1 VRVALREVA
10 RSDALVTLA
19 GELPASAGETTIRYV
34 TRTGALLGLDGVTA
48 GAFDREHHEAIVG
61 PSGVSRALTLD
72 VERRAL
78 PTNGLPSGPGLSWWL
93 LNTLASQKPST
104 SFETLPTV
112 ATRTDAATTGVTL
125 RNERSERL
133 EGRPLWG
140 HSHLDVAW
148 LWTYEECR
156 RKAQRTFAVAVEL
169 LERDPAFV
177 FMQSQPQLYAFVQE
191 RDPELFE
198 RVRALAKAERFDP
211 DAAAMWVEPDCNVPS
226 GESLIRQMLYA
237 HAYCT
242 AEFEISPSIAWLPDS
257 FGFANTL
264 PSLLAHCGIRRFGT
278 TKLQWN
284 DTTTFPH
291 PQFRWRGPDG
301 EAVTAALIAS
311 YDGGITP
318 ARVATAEDRDE
329 PIVAGYGDGGGGV
342 TYAMLQAAR
351 DAGTWQRPGEWFAA
365 LEARCDELPV
375 HADELYL
382 EYHRGVLTT
391 HHDLKAANARLER
404 RLAEA
409 EEAAAWCVA
418 VRAPHGI
425 AGELRARLRA
435 AWEIVLRNQFHDVL
449 PGTSIPAVDRDALEE
464 YARAEEIVDR
474 AIVSSR
480 AVLPRGGALREAA
493 FVAPRP
499 VADGFVLANAF
510 VRATVAPD
518 GTLLECATGSGPNVA
533 IRANRLAL
541 YADTPK
547 KWEAWNLDAGYE
559 RLPIPTRFEDAR
571 ATGDGLEIRH
581 AIGDSRAVMTISLR
595 ENEPFVRVEL
605 VVDWRER
612 RRILRVENALSLD
625 ATSASFGSPHG
636 IVERSTLTD
645 TPERRAKYEVPGQR
659 FAFARDAEGDG
670 LAVFALD
677 TYGWSARRSRDR
689 ALDLGHSLLR
699 GTTWP
704 DPDADLG
711 EQRLAWAFAPFRKV
725 GAGALERAWEAFA
738 CEPRVPLFDSPESGA
753 AIVACKPAEDGDGV
767 VLRVRECD
775 GEARSVAIRCGGRM
789 REAVAVDGLERPLAG
804 AGVAIEGESL
814 RVDLTAFALRSYRV
828 RF

>member
-1 VRVALREVA
+1 VRVALREIA

-19 GELPASAGETTIRYV
+19 GDLPASAGETTIRYA
-34 TRTGALLGLDGVTA
+34 TRTGALLRLDGATA
-48 GAFDREHHEAIVG
+48 GAFDREHGEAIVG
-61 PSGVSRALTLD
+61 PSSVPRALTLE

-78 PTNGLPSGPGLSWWL
+78 PTNGLPSGPGPAWWL
-93 LNTLASQKPST
+93 LNKLSAPKPS
-104 SFETLPTV
+104 
-112 ATRTDAATTGVTL
+112 AWCDAGPSTTAL
-125 RNERSERL
+125 RAYA
-133 EGRPLWG
+133 GDDKGAPALWG

-156 RKAQRTFAVAVEL
+156 RKAQRTFAVAVGL
-169 LERDPAFV
+169 LDRDPAFV
-177 FMQSQPQLYAFVQE
+177 FMQSQPQLYSFVQE

-211 DAAAMWVEPDCNVPS
+211 DVAAMWVEPDCNIPS

-242 AEFEISPSIAWLPDS
+242 TEFEIAPSIAWLPDS

-284 DTTTFPH
+284 DTTAFPY

-301 EAVTAALIAS
+301 EDVAAALIAS

-318 ARVATAEDRDE
+318 KRIAIAQERAE

-342 TYAMLQAAR
+342 TYEMLDAAR
-351 DAGTWQRPGEWFAA
+351 DAGTWRRPSAWFAA

-382 EYHRGVLTT
+382 QYHRGVLTT

-404 RLAEA
+404 GLAEA

-449 PGTSIPAVDRDALEE
+449 PGTSIPAVNRDALAE
-464 YARAEEIVDR
+464 YARAEEIVER

-480 AVLPRGGALREAA
+480 AVLPRGGAMREPACI
-493 FVAPRP
+493 APRAC
-499 VADGFVLANAF
+499 ADGFVLANAF

-518 GTLLECATGSGPNVA
+518 GTLLECATASGPNVA

-541 YADTPK
+541 YGDAPK
-547 KWEAWNLDAGYE
+547 RWEAWNLDAGYD
-559 RLPIPTRFEDAR
+559 RLPIPLRFEDAR
-571 ATGDGLEIRH
+571 ATADGLEVRH

-595 ENEPFVRVEL
+595 ADEPFLRVEL

-612 RRILRVENALSLD
+612 RHILRIENALSLD
-625 ATSASFGSPHG
+625 ASAAVFGSPHG
-636 IVERSTLTD
+636 VVERSTLGD
-645 TPERRAKYEVPGQR
+645 TPERRAAFEVPGQR
-659 FAFARDAEGDG
+659 FAFARDADGDG
-670 LAVFALD
+670 LAVLALD
-677 TYGWSARRSRDR
+677 TYGWSARRSDDR
-689 ALDLGHSLLR
+689 AIDLGHSLLR

-711 EQRLAWAFAPFRKV
+711 EHRFAWAFAPFRKV
-725 GAGALERAWEAFA
+725 GAGAIERAWEAFA
-738 CEPRVPLFDSPESGA
+738 CGPRVRLFDSPESGA

-767 VLRVRECD
+767 VVRVRECD

-789 REAVAVDGLERPLAG
+789 REAIAVDGLERPLAG
-804 AGVAIEGESL
+804 ASARIEGESL
-814 RVDLTAFALRSYRV
+814 LVDLPAYGLRSYRV

>member
-19 GELPASAGETTIRYV
+19 AELPPSTGETTVHYA
-34 TRTGALLGLDGVTA
+34 TRTGALLRLDGVTA
-48 GAFDREHHEAIVG
+48 GAFDREHGEAILG
-61 PSGVSRALTLD
+61 PSDAPRALTLE

-78 PTNGLPSGPGLSWWL
+78 PTNALPSGPGLDWWL
-93 LNTLASQKPST
+93 LNARSAPKPST
-104 SFETLPTV
+104 WCDVGPSTTALR
-112 ATRTDAATTGVTL
+112 ADARDDRGGLA
-125 RNERSERL
+125 
-133 EGRPLWG
+133 LWG

-156 RKAQRTFAVAVEL
+156 RKAQRTFAVALEL
-169 LERDPAFV
+169 LDRDPAFV

-191 RDPELFE
+191 RDPALFE

-211 DAAAMWVEPDCNVPS
+211 DVAAMWVEPDCNVPS
-226 GESLIRQMLYA
+226 GESLLRQMLYG
-237 HAYCT
+237 HAYCV
-242 AEFEISPSIAWLPDS
+242 AEFDVAPSIAWLPDS

-284 DTTTFPH
+284 DTTRFPH

-301 EAVTAALIAS
+301 EDVTAVLIAS

-318 ARVATAEDRDE
+318 ARAAIARERAE
-329 PIVAGYGDGGGGV
+329 PVVAGYGDGGGGV
-342 TYAMLQAAR
+342 TYEMLDAAR
-351 DAGTWQRPGEWFAA
+351 SAGVWQRPGRWFAA
-365 LEARCDELPV
+365 LEARRDELPV
-375 HADELYL
+375 HASELYL
-382 EYHRGVLTT
+382 QYHRGVLTT

-404 RLAEA
+404 RLADA

-435 AWEIVLRNQFHDVL
+435 AWTIVLRNQFHDVL
-449 PGTSIPAVDRDALEE
+449 PGTSIAAVGRDALEE
-464 YARAEEIVDR
+464 YARAEEIVER

-480 AVLPRGGALREAA
+480 AVLPRGGGA
-493 FVAPRP
+493 RP
-499 VADGFVLANAF
+499 AGVVVPQASPDGFVLANAY

-518 GTLLECATGSGPNVA
+518 GTLLECATASGPNVA

-547 KWEAWNLDAGYE
+547 RWEAWNLDAGYE
-559 RLPIPTRFEDAR
+559 RLTVPTRFEDAR
-571 ATGDGLEIRH
+571 AVEEGLEIRH
-581 AIGDSRAVMTISLR
+581 ALGGSRAVMTLSLR
-595 ENEPFVRVEL
+595 EDEPFLRVEL

-612 RRILRVENALSLD
+612 RRILRIENALSLD
-625 ATSASFGSPHG
+625 ASSAFFGSPHG
-636 IVERSTLTD
+636 TIERSTLAD
-645 TPERRAKYEVPGQR
+645 TPERRAAFEVPGQR
-659 FAFARDAEGDG
+659 FAYARDAQGDG
-670 LAVFALD
+670 LALFALD
-677 TYGWSARRSRDR
+677 TYGWSARRTEDR
-689 ALDLGHSLLR
+689 ALELGHSLLR

-704 DPDADLG
+704 DPDADTG
-711 EQRLAWAFAPFRKV
+711 EHRLSWAFAPFRDV
-725 GAGALERAWEAFA
+725 GTGAIERAWEAFA
-738 CEPRVPLFDSPESGA
+738 CEPRVRLFDSPENGA

-767 VLRVRECD
+767 ILRVRECD

-804 AGVAIEGESL
+804 ANARIEGESL
-814 RVDLTAFALRSYRV
+814 LVDLPANALRSYRV